1 MRGYTG
7 LIVEQEQRPKKI
19 FIVNDDKL
27 LLDMYCI
34 EFRGKGFDVTP
45 AFGGVD
51 TMEKLRG
58 GIVPDVIL
66 LDAESPVMDSNDIL
80 RIIREEKLVP
90 EAKILILSNEPRT
103 VIDENSRALGISG
116 YIQKKSATPS
126 QIAQE
131 VIDIVK

>member
-1 MRGYTG
+1 
-7 LIVEQEQRPKKI
+7 
-19 FIVNDDKL
+19 
-27 LLDMYCI
+27 MYCI